1 MVPASADSWH
11 GMPRQEIPWFPVV
24 DVQACIGCE
33 LCYVTCGRGVYVMA
47 DRKVQVAHPF
57 ACMVGCSTCAK
68 VCPTEAIRFPG
79 RELVRRV
86 EREHKILQVVKEE
99 AKAKRG
105 RQDALRMRM
114 AAEEALDRFTC
125 RTRMEIA
132 GAFGDKHFL
141 GQLRELIAD
150 HPVDLVNLELHVPTV
165 KGSVEKTPSFMRFEV
180 VSTGQED
187 ILAFLPMLR
196 DLARRN
202 GFVLVD
208 EAGL

>member
-1 MVPASADSWH
+1 MVPASAATWH

-24 DVQACIGCE
+24 DAQACIGCE

-47 DRKVQVAHPF
+47 ERKVQVAHPYS
-57 ACMVGCSTCAK
+57 CMVGCSTCAL
-68 VCPTEAIRFPG
+68 VCPTEAIRFPA
-79 RELVRRV
+79 REVVRRV

-99 AKAKRG
+99 AKARRG
-105 RQDALRMRM
+105 RQDELRMRT
-114 AAEEALDRFTC
+114 AAEESLARFTC

-132 GAFGDKHFL
+132 GAFGDPHFL
-141 GQLRELIAD
+141 GQLRALIAD
-150 HPVDLVNLELHVPTV
+150 HPVDLVNLELHVPTI
-165 KGSVEKTPSFMRFEV
+165 KGAAENTPAFMRFDV

-208 EAGL
+208 ETKL